1 MGDLCA
7 STKKVEADLKAFAA
21 AIKADSDH
29 AVIADCTAAP
39 FIAKQYATWLSMGIN
54 VVTPNK
60 KAQTDTMSYY
70 KEMKAAA
77 EKTSTQFNYEASI
90 GAALPVIGTI
100 QDFNKTGDEIVKV
113 EGVFS
118 GTLSYIFNIMSATG
132 KPFSDCVD
140 EAAKNGFTEPDPRDD
155 LSGTD
160 VQRKCL
166 IAARECGLSM
176 EMDDVPVESLVP
188 EPLRDWTPPEGKKLA
203 DAFVEALR
211 PYDQEFSEKLAA
223 AKGGVLRYVGT
234 VDVKKGTA
242 SCSLKTF
249 GAQSALAGLKHADNI
264 ILFDTSRYTP
274 QPLVLQGP
282 GAGIPVTAGGV
293 FADLLKQVPPTW
305 IK

>member
-1 MGDLCA
+1 MGELCPN
-7 STKKVEADLKAFAA
+7 TKEVAPDLKAFAEA
-21 AIKADSDH
+21 LLKDSDH

-39 FIAKQYATWLSMGIN
+39 FIAKQYATWLGMGIN

-60 KAQTDTMSYY
+60 KGQTDSISYY
-70 KEMKAAA
+70 KECKANAA
-77 EKTSTQFNYEASI
+77 KMNVQWNYEASI

-100 QDFNKTGDEIVKV
+100 QDFNKTGDAIYKV

-140 EAAKNGFTEPDPRDD
+140 DAAKNGFTEPDPRDD

-160 VQRKCL
+160 VQRKCV
-166 IAARECGLSM
+166 IAARECGLEV

-188 EPLRDWTPPEGKKLA
+188 EPLQNWTPPEGEKLA

-211 PYDQEFSEKLAA
+211 PYDEAFNEKLAA
-223 AKGGVLRYVGT
+223 AGSGCLRYVGT
-234 VDVKKGTA
+234 VDVKKGKA
-242 SCSLKTF
+242 SCKLKSF
-249 GAQSALAGLKHADNI
+249 GSESALAGLKHADNI
-264 ILFDTSRYTP
+264 VLFDTSRYTP

>member
-1 MGDLCA
+1 MSVRISTIGRLATARAPRSSVGSVACRAFAAQQRGFSQKVSVGVVGYGGIGKELVNQVGAFIEKGQPNFTFKGIADVDGMVLNDAGMKVTKSAFDVGMGELCA
-7 STKKVEADLKAFAA
+7 NTPKVEADLKAFAA
-21 AIKADSDH
+21 AIKACSDH
-29 AVIADCTAAP
+29 AVIADCTASP
-39 FIAKQYATWLSMGIN
+39 FIAKQYATWLGMGIN

-60 KAQTDTMSYY
+60 KAQTDTMAYY

-77 EKTSTQFNYEASI
+77 AKTNTQFNYEASI

-166 IAARECGLSM
+166 IVAR
-176 EMDDVPVESLVP
+176 
-188 EPLRDWTPPEGKKLA
+188 
-203 DAFVEALR
+203 
-211 PYDQEFSEKLAA
+211 
-223 AKGGVLRYVGT
+223 
-234 VDVKKGTA
+234 
-242 SCSLKTF
+242 
-249 GAQSALAGLKHADNI
+249 
-264 ILFDTSRYTP
+264 
-274 QPLVLQGP
+274 
-282 GAGIPVTAGGV
+282 
-293 FADLLKQVPPTW
+293 
-305 IK
+305 